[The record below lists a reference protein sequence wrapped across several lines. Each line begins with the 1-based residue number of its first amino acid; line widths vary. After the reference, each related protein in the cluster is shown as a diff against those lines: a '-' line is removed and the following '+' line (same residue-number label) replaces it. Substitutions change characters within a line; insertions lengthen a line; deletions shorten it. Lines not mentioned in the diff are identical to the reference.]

1 MGRGRKSTP
10 NPVRPVGRL
19 TRGWPTGRAPAGNNG
34 GGRIGIVGRR
44 LRATS
49 QRFLAHMK
57 ATPARRLPID
67 GPRSRP
73 GAIANPQQ
81 EPESAVSTQPD
92 HYATLHVSPDA
103 TAREITRAYRTLL
116 RTHHPDTRQ
125 KVDDGDTTSVADLQ
139 ELHAIMQAYVVLSD
153 PGKRA
158 AYDRSRR
165 TPGGTGGTPVKVRF
179 HRSDPTPPQ
188 HEQSPLSFGPA
199 RWEPPPIRPRR
210 SNS

>member
-1 MGRGRKSTP
+1 
-10 NPVRPVGRL
+10 
-19 TRGWPTGRAPAGNNG
+19 
-34 GGRIGIVGRR
+34 
-44 LRATS
+44 
-49 QRFLAHMK
+49 MK

-81 EPESAVSTQPD
+81 ETGTALSAQPD

-125 KVDDGDTTSVADLQ
+125 KVDDGDTTSAADLQ

-153 PGKRA
+153 PEKRA
-158 AYDRSRR
+158 AYDSARR

-179 HRSDPTPPQ
+179 HRSEPGASGP
-188 HEQSPLSFGPA
+188 EQSPLSFGPA
-199 RWEPPPIRPRR
+199 RWEPSPLRTRR
-210 SNS
+210 RNS